1 MEEGKYSMKEK
12 CGSHRIT
19 YIIYNI
25 IQQSKKTLKIKN
37 KKRHMSKPQGKGKQL
52 IIYS

>member
-1 MEEGKYSMKEK
+1 MKKK

-19 YIIYNI
+19 YITYKI
-25 IQQSKKTLKIKN
+25 IQQLKIILKIKN
-37 KKRHMSKPQGKGKQL
+37 KKRHMSNPQGKRKQL